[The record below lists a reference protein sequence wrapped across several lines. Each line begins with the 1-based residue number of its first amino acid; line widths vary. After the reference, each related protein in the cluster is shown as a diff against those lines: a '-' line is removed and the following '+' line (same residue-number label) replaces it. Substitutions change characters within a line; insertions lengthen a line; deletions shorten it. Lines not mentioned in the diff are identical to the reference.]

1 MRKFYILFL
10 LILSYPL
17 TAQTFDFQNVQDQ
30 FGWVSGGGGITDADL
45 SITSE
50 GLVVSWAAPGETD

>member
-30 FGWVSGGGGITDADL
+30 FGWVSGGGCLLYTSDAAD
-45 SITSE
+45 E
-50 GLVVSWAAPGETD
+50 